1 MAIGSTDL
9 NKLALL
15 LKPGM
20 KMSAEI
26 QFGPE
31 DSYAFHTTLIGHKIE
46 QHIILDLPLK
56 AHEALVMRKVNN
68 VQIVLRGMCDTELGH
83 ILAFKTSILQASTKP
98 FCILFL
104 RPPKHF
110 ATKAIRSHERYK
122 VAIPA
127 ELNEDNKSYSGTLVD
142 FSVSGCGVFIQGENE
157 LNKGSKVRI
166 NSELD
171 PFLPKLIKSQIV
183 NIRRQANGHLIG
195 IQFDQPIA
203 LTEPLKKQ
211 VLEQAFLAGSI

>member
-1 MAIGSTDL
+1 MTVSSTDL

-20 KMSAEI
+20 KVSVEI

-31 DSYAFHTTLIGHKIE
+31 DSYAFHTTLIGHKID

-56 AHEALVMRKVNN
+56 AHQALVMRKLKN
-68 VQIVLRGMCDTELGH
+68 VHIVLRGMCDTELGH
-83 ILAFKTSILQASTKP
+83 IVAFQSSILQASTKP
-98 FCILFL
+98 FCMLFM

-122 VAIPA
+122 IAIPA
-127 ELNEDNKSYSGTLVD
+127 ELNENNRSYSGTLID
-142 FSVSGCGVFIQGENE
+142 FSISGCGVFIDGENE

-171 PFLPKLIKSQIV
+171 PFLPKRIKSQIV
-183 NIRRQANGHLIG
+183 NIRRQSNGHLIG
-195 IQFDQPIA
+195 IQFDQPIT
-203 LTEPLKKQ
+203 LTETLKKQ